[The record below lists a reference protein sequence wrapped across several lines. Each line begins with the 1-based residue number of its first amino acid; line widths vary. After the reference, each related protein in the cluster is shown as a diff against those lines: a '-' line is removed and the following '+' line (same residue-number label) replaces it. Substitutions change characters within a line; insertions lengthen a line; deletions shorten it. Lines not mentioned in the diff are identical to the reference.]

1 LNLDKKRI
9 IGIDLGLNNIITIAN
24 NAGLPPAVIK
34 GNIIKSINQFY
45 NKQLA
50 IYKSIKD
57 KQGIVYETKNIQ
69 ILTRKRNN
77 KINNIFHKI
86 SRKIVDYCID
96 YNFGTIIIGYNRT
109 WKQNINIGKL
119 NNQKF
124 VQLPFFKLISQI
136 QYKSKLIGIEL
147 IVEDESFTSKC
158 SFLDNEPIEKHKIYK
173 GKRIGRGLF
182 RSQRGIFIN
191 ADVNGAYNI
200 IKKAFPKA
208 ISADGIEGV
217 GLHPY
222 SIIIS

>member
-1 LNLDKKRI
+1 M
-9 IGIDLGLNNIITIAN
+9 
-24 NAGLPPAVIK
+24 
-34 GNIIKSINQFY
+34 
-45 NKQLA
+45 
-50 IYKSIKD
+50 
-57 KQGIVYETKNIQ
+57 
-69 ILTRKRNN
+69 
-77 KINNIFHKI
+77 
-86 SRKIVDYCID
+86 
-96 YNFGTIIIGYNRT
+96 
-109 WKQNINIGKL
+109 
-119 NNQKF
+119 
-124 VQLPFFKLISQI
+124 ISQI

-191 ADVNGAYNI
+191 ADVNSAYNI
-200 IKKAFPKA
+200 IKKVFPKV